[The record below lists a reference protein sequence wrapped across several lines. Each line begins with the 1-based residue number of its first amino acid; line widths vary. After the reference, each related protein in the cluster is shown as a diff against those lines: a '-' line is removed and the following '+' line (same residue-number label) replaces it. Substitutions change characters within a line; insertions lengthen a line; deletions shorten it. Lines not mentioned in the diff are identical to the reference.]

1 MEIPENDLNCG
12 LESLSVQAYDL
23 YFKNM
28 FTTLSSL
35 PEEEYENFY
44 VNMAELLESYYDLT
58 TFMYDKYWDKLDMA
72 GQVQVLANTV
82 SLYYIVKESTK
93 HCNNGVEKIFEEY
106 RPRFRE
112 FVKTIWS
119 LVLHSY

>member
-1 MEIPENDLNCG
+1 MEIPEEGINYG
-12 LESLSVQAYDL
+12 LESLSVQTYDL
-23 YFKNM
+23 YFKSM
-28 FTTLSSL
+28 FTTLSGLS
-35 PEEEYENFY
+35 EDEYENFY
-44 VNMAELLESYYDLT
+44 VNLAELLEPYYDLT
-58 TFMYDKYWDKLDMA
+58 RFMYDRYWDKLDMA

-82 SLYYIVKESTK
+82 SLYYIIKESAK
-93 HCNNGVEKIFEEY
+93 HCNNGVEKVFEAY